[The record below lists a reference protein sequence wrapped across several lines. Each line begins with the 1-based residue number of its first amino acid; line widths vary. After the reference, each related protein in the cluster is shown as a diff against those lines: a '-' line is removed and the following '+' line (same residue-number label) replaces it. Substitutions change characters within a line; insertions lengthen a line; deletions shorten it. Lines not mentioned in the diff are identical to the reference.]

1 MTTFE
6 VPTGQRVNITAGSV
20 FLAFLDTGTRE
31 EIQQDV
37 NYNAT
42 ATDQFQVG
50 PDGVIR
56 RLFVDADRTF
66 PNGENQIWLSNVVH
80 GDGKESTTASIERA
94 WPNTSQMPEQCR
106 MLGY

>member
-1 MTTFE
+1 MAAFE
-6 VPTGQRVNITAGSV
+6 VPTGQRVNITTGSL
-20 FLAFLDTGTRE
+20 FLTFLDAGTRE
-31 EIQQDV
+31 EMQQDV

-80 GDGKESTTASIERA
+80 GGSEESAAASTERA
-94 WPNTSQMPEQCR
+94 WPSTSQMPEQCR